1 MFGKTLL
8 TTLMLVSLGFA
19 VTAHAADDPSM
30 HQIYAAAEAG
40 QFAEAQHMMDKV
52 LQDHPNS
59 AKAHF
64 IEAELLAKQGRMANA
79 AAELN
84 KAEALAP
91 GLPFAKP
98 ESVQKL
104 QQLVAAGPRS
114 PTTNYGAQSP
124 VNTGGGISW
133 IGLLFGGGVI
143 IFIIIG
149 VRSLLASR
157 RVPTY
162 APAGNAGY
170 GASPVGQMPQAGGGI
185 GSGIMGGL
193 ATGAAVGAGMV
204 AGEALAHHF
213 LDGNR
218 SDGRPYE
225 PPVDNGFV
233 SNDDMGGTDFGI
245 NDSSSWDDS
254 SGGGGDDGSW

>member
-1 MFGKTLL
+1 MLGKTLR
-8 TTLMLVSLGFA
+8 TTLMLVALGFA
-19 VTAHAADDPSM
+19 GTAHAADDPTM
-30 HQIYAAAEAG
+30 HQVYVAAEAG
-40 QFAEAQHMMDKV
+40 QFAEAQRMMDVV
-52 LQDHPNS
+52 LRDHPNS

-64 IEAELLAKQGRMANA
+64 VEAELLAKQERMANA

-84 KAEALAP
+84 KAKALAP

-104 QQLVAAGPRS
+104 QQLVSGSHS
-114 PTTNYGAQSP
+114 PTAGYVTQPSANAGGGFSWFGLLLGGGLVAAIIFFVRGLFARRAVPNYIPAANGGYGPGYGVPSGQVP
-124 VNTGGGISW
+124 PMGGGGIMS
-133 IGLLFGGGVI
+133 
-143 IFIIIG
+143 
-149 VRSLLASR
+149 
-157 RVPTY
+157 
-162 APAGNAGY
+162 
-170 GASPVGQMPQAGGGI
+170 
-185 GSGIMGGL
+185 GL

-218 SDGRPYE
+218 NDGSTYQ

-233 SNDDMGGTDFGI
+233 PNDDMGGSDFGM

-254 SGGGGDDGSW
+254 FGGGGDDGGW